1 METDRALGDNMSS
14 QNKIELDFGAFIL
27 EAALFETPIAQKFKQ
42 HLPYNVNL
50 MQWGNELYGS
60 IGKDFG
66 EENPVPDIPPGGIAY
81 TRQGNYVCI
90 FFGQTPA
97 WDVEHI
103 GQITG
108 EQWKRL
114 AENPVQEMVNIRLV
128 C

>member
-1 METDRALGDNMSS
+1 MTN
-14 QNKIELDFGAFIL
+14 QIELDFGAFTL
-27 EAALFETPIAQKFKQ
+27 EAELFKTPIAQKFKQ
-42 HLPYNVNL
+42 RLPYQVRL

-60 IGKDFG
+60 IGKDLG

-103 GQITG
+103 GQIMDD
-108 EQWKRL
+108 QWQKL
-114 AENPVQEMVNIRLV
+114 VENPVQASVSIKLKQ
-128 C
+128 